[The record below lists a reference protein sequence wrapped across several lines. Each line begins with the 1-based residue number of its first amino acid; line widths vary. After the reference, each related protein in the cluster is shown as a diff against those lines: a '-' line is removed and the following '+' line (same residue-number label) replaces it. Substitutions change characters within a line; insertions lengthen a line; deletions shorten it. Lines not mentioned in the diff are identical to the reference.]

1 MTRLPYFRIP
11 KNMIIIEKK
20 IEDNGDENNNKKGK
34 TVLELKAELK

>member
-1 MTRLPYFRIP
+1 
-11 KNMIIIEKK
+11 MIIIEKK